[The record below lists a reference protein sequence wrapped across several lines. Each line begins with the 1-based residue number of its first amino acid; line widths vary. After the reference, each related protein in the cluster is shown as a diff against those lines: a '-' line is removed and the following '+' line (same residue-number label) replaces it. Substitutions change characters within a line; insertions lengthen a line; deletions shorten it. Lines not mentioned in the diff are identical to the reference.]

1 MAEIATIARPYAE
14 AAFRLAVGSENGLS
28 AWSAALGRLAQVA
41 EAAEVKQLIGNPR
54 VSARQLTDLLVSLAG
69 DANAH
74 VQKFVATLV
83 ESNRVPALP
92 AISAQF
98 EALKNAREGSIDAA
112 IDSAFEIEASQLAAL
127 VTDLEQRFKR
137 KIRPLVRIDKELIGG
152 VRVTVGDEVIDGSV
166 KGKLASMSAALS
178 S

>member
-14 AAFRLAVGSENGLS
+14 AAFRLAVESESGLNL
-28 AWSAALGRLAQVA
+28 WSAALGRLAQVA
-41 EAAEVKQLIGNPR
+41 AAAEVKHLIGNPR
-54 VSARQLTDLLVSLAG
+54 VSVRQLTDLLVSLAG
-69 DANAH
+69 DTNAH

-83 ESNRVPALP
+83 ESNRIPALP
-92 AISAQF
+92 AISGQF
-98 EALKNAREGSIDAA
+98 EALKNAREGSVDAA

-127 VTDLEQRFKR
+127 VSDLEQRFKR

-166 KGKLASMSAALS
+166 KGKLASMSAALNN
-178 S
+178 